1 MKNNTKKVSNNSF
14 FEVINNL
21 LKKKESF
28 ICSRLPGSKQV
39 NLNSGIVTKLKRSE
53 IQDNGIFVMPFIEK
67 NLGWMLN
74 PSLNYETIIE
84 KKLNSKNNN
93 FLNVKDLVKNEEKEN
108 YTRSVKNLIKEIDK
122 GNLSKIVFSKKI
134 TFKRPN
140 SNCVSIFKN
149 ILDSYNDA
157 FCYLFY
163 TPKEGVWLGASPEL
177 LFKKKKTLF

>member
-1 MKNNTKKVSNNSF
+1 MKNNTEKVSNNSF

-39 NLNSGIVTKLKRSE
+39 SLNSGIVTQLKRSE

-67 NLGWMLN
+67 NLGWMLS

-93 FLNVKDLVKNEEKEN
+93 FLNVKDLVKNEE
-108 YTRSVKNLIKEIDK
+108 
-122 GNLSKIVFSKKI
+122 
-134 TFKRPN
+134 
-140 SNCVSIFKN
+140 
-149 ILDSYNDA
+149 
-157 FCYLFY
+157 
-163 TPKEGVWLGASPEL
+163 
-177 LFKKKKTLF
+177 

>member
-21 LKKKESF
+21 LKKKDSF

-67 NLGWMLN
+67 NLGWMLS

-93 FLNVKDLVKNEEKEN
+93 FLNVKVYKSTLQPMEKPISINQFHAIKKHPIFQRHKN
-108 YTRSVKNLIKEIDK
+108 
-122 GNLSKIVFSKKI
+122 
-134 TFKRPN
+134 
-140 SNCVSIFKN
+140 
-149 ILDSYNDA
+149 
-157 FCYLFY
+157 
-163 TPKEGVWLGASPEL
+163 
-177 LFKKKKTLF
+177 